1 MNTNTVNFIDDDDPD
16 WKITLLPE
24 EYKQKFNDT
33 LEMLKT
39 EIPKENKK
47 LAKEN
52 VNHPKHYNREG
63 GMECIDEMILVFG
76 KEAVRNFCLCN
87 AWKYRYRAAD
97 KNGEE
102 DLKKSDWYLN
112 KYKELKE
119 ESSLTAPAHI
129 ITVPSNPDPI
139 VCPLITTPWDTG
151 KDYGITCTSYNT
163 TGEFN

>member
-1 MNTNTVNFIDDDDPD
+1 MSVKMIDDDPD
-16 WKITLLPE
+16 WRLTPE
-24 EYKQKFNDT
+24 EYQQMLDKT
-33 LEMLKT
+33 LEMLGIEK
-39 EIPKENKK
+39 PQKENKEM
-47 LAKEN
+47 AKEN

-76 KEAVRNFCLCN
+76 KEAVQNFCLCN

-119 ESSLTAPAHI
+119 APSLTAPAHI
-129 ITVPSNPDPI
+129 ITIPSNPNLDPCI
-139 VCPLITTPWDTG
+139 TPTTPWYDD
-151 KDYGITCTSYNT
+151 KDYKIICTSYNT
-163 TGEFN
+163 VGKLN